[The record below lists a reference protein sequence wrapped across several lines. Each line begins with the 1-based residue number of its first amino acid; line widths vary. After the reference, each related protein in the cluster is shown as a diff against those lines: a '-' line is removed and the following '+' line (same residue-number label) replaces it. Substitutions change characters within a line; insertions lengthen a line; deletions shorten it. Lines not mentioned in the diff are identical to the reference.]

1 MKLIQGTQL
10 PQALE
15 EGFQLC
21 MMQLLPIKG
30 STPRVS
36 AEDWRYLTLH
46 QEVISDQIGPLLSQ
60 YGDLFCEPADC
71 LLAKVSLTTGFHLIL
86 KQGPLIL
93 DPTDIL
99 GNRRIL

>member
-1 MKLIQGTQL
+1 
-10 PQALE
+10 
-15 EGFQLC
+15 

-93 DPTDIL
+93 DQQISFETEGYYRKIGTKDA
-99 GNRRIL
+99 